1 MNLRITS
8 KNLKSDNKLERIY
21 ENSSFLIEGDNLL
34 KNWSNKIG
42 DIFFLLGDIIGYKK
56 NSESVLS
63 KITDFSVLEEQINI
77 NQPNI
82 LHTDFKITIK

>member
-56 NSESVLS
+56 NSEF
-63 KITDFSVLEEQINI
+63 IT
-77 NQPNI
+77 
-82 LHTDFKITIK
+82 